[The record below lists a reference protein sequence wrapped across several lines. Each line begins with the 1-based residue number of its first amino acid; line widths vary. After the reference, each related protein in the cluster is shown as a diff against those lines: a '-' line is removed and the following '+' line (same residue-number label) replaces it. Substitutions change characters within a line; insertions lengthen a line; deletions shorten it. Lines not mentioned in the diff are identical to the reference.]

1 MSSLCTLQLLE
12 PWSDSPC
19 SFGEQFGWTDETKQA
34 MWLAKGSSCQG
45 IYSCCAQR
53 VACTRPTRWSNAT
66 CKCADGD
73 PEHTR
78 KLWHRDET
86 RWFSAHRD
94 YTYRLVVAAM
104 FKNEADILSEWM
116 EHHMWQG
123 VEHFYLITNNST
135 DRWAEAL
142 LPFAAYVTLFSA
154 PKSHRKVQLLDQLI
168 LPLVRQQSRW
178 VLHIDI
184 DEFVYGRPAKG
195 VRNLFDFVLRLEAER
210 PHAEAVLL
218 HWRTFSSSGR
228 VTQSSQ
234 GVRTGFTAAASSL
247 GNCTKW
253 LARTAALEGFGV
265 HWPTLVACKLHYG
278 GAWNRARCPAA
289 AGASSRLVDGRLAE
303 LWPERVSP
311 EAYCGAFPMELV
323 RAPSAIETLLV
334 QINHYQTMSWQRFN
348 DKKRHRGVAATLSYG
363 AKRDALSDQL
373 QASGEY
379 WERYERFASDAV
391 ATELKELVERHRADR
406 AVINRVL

>member
-19 SFGEQFGWTDETKQA
+19 SFGEQFGWTDETEQA

-78 KLWHRDET
+78 KLRHRDET

-142 LPFAAYVTLFSA
+142 LPFAA
-154 PKSHRKVQLLDQLI
+154 
-168 LPLVRQQSRW
+168 
-178 VLHIDI
+178 
-184 DEFVYGRPAKG
+184 
-195 VRNLFDFVLRLEAER
+195 
-210 PHAEAVLL
+210 
-218 HWRTFSSSGR
+218 RT
-228 VTQSSQ
+228 
-234 GVRTGFTAAASSL
+234 
-247 GNCTKW
+247 
-253 LARTAALEGFGV
+253 
-265 HWPTLVACKLHYG
+265 
-278 GAWNRARCPAA
+278 
-289 AGASSRLVDGRLAE
+289 
-303 LWPERVSP
+303 
-311 EAYCGAFPMELV
+311 
-323 RAPSAIETLLV
+323 
-334 QINHYQTMSWQRFN
+334 
-348 DKKRHRGVAATLSYG
+348 
-363 AKRDALSDQL
+363 
-373 QASGEY
+373 
-379 WERYERFASDAV
+379 
-391 ATELKELVERHRADR
+391 
-406 AVINRVL
+406 

>member
-1 MSSLCTLQLLE
+1 
-12 PWSDSPC
+12 
-19 SFGEQFGWTDETKQA
+19 
-34 MWLAKGSSCQG
+34 
-45 IYSCCAQR
+45 
-53 VACTRPTRWSNAT
+53 
-66 CKCADGD
+66 
-73 PEHTR
+73 
-78 KLWHRDET
+78 
-86 RWFSAHRD
+86 
-94 YTYRLVVAAM
+94 
-104 FKNEADILSEWM
+104 M

-253 LARTAALEGFGV
+253 LARTGRAGGLWCALAYAGGLQVPLWRCLEPCQMPRGSGCLLSARRR
-265 HWPTLVACKLHYG
+265 TACRAVARACEPG
-278 GAWNRARCPAA
+278 GLLRRLPDG
-289 AGASSRLVDGRLAE
+289 AGASAE
-303 LWPERVSP
+303 
-311 EAYCGAFPMELV
+311 
-323 RAPSAIETLLV
+323 
-334 QINHYQTMSWQRFN
+334 
-348 DKKRHRGVAATLSYG
+348 
-363 AKRDALSDQL
+363 RD
-373 QASGEY
+373 
-379 WERYERFASDAV
+379 
-391 ATELKELVERHRADR
+391 
-406 AVINRVL
+406 